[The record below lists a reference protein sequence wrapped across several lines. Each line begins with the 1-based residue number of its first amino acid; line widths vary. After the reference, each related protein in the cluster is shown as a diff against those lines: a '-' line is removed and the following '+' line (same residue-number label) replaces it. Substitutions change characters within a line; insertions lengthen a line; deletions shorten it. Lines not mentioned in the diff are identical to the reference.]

1 MEERVNLLLD
11 THVFLWWCDNSPKLG
26 KLASDAI
33 ANPQNDVYVSVASAW
48 EIAIKEALGRLK
60 TPEPVEDAVIKN
72 DFSPLGISF
81 QHARI
86 AGSLPNHHRDPFDRM
101 LVAQAQADGLVLV
114 TRDELI
120 RPYKVN
126 VLWI

>member
-1 MEERVNLLLD
+1 MNLLLD
-11 THVFLWWCDNSPKLG
+11 THVFLWWCGNNPKLG
-26 KLASDAI
+26 KLAIDAI
-33 ANPQNDVYVSVASAW
+33 ANSQNVVYVSVASAW

-60 TPEPVEDAVIKN
+60 TPEPVEDAVIQN
-72 DFSPLGISF
+72 EFSPLGISF
-81 QHARI
+81 QHART

-101 LVAQAQADGLVLV
+101 LVAQAQVDELVFV

-120 RPYKVN
+120 RPYKIK